1 MKKISLF
8 ILSVLLPM
16 LSSAATSTL
25 SIEPF
30 TIGAGETKAMLIDL
44 NNPGQQVTMVE
55 FHMQL
60 PQGLTVAAGDDALDI
75 AGRTSWQKHT
85 LYMNEKD
92 GLTHIMLASPTN
104 ALVSG
109 TSGALIS
116 VKLQASS
123 SFSGGTITLKNQ
135 KIGSP
140 DMTVSKPADYSYTV
154 QIPAPQPTEAYA
166 VYNNEALTFYY
177 DNRKNSREGIPFEVQ
192 NMNQYPGWYP
202 IWFYPGAIKKV
213 VFDPS
218 FSTFHPT
225 STYGWF
231 CQFTEL
237 TEIVGINYLNTDEVT
252 DMSFMFMHCLKLSSI
267 DLSHFNTSKVTS
279 MKQMFESCEL
289 LSNIDVSSFKTS
301 NVNNFERLFG
311 NCPNLN
317 KITLGS
323 SFLSHETAN
332 CDNIFNNSPNLKTI
346 AFTGDIPSSINSKFF
361 VGVGTADSPATL
373 DVPEEY
379 RDHYAAKMNGNK
391 FFGGYFTLS
400 GGVNPV
406 DDIISFADPVT
417 KQICVSNWDTDGD
430 GELSKA
436 EAAAVQDLNKVF
448 QKSSITSFDELRY
461 FTGLSTIPQGNFWQC
476 ERMESI
482 IIPVNV
488 TKLGDWLFQECHNL
502 SRLEVDENNKN
513 YSSPAGSN
521 AIVDNWNRL
530 LYGCKNTI
538 IPETVTSIYYCA
550 FAFNNGITSIHIPA
564 SVNSITSSSF
574 NDCANLNTITVDENN
589 TTYDSRDNCNAII
602 KTDNNQIIVGANSTT
617 IPKTITSIGSSAF
630 SGRNLASISIPGNI
644 KTIGSFA
651 FTSCQNL
658 KELYLEEG
666 IEVIEEY
673 AFQVCNA
680 LQQINIPSTVTSIG
694 RNSFNGYQLR
704 TINSAVTTP
713 FAIENNVFHSN
724 CYQLG
729 TLYVPAGTKALYQQ
743 TDGWK
748 QFKNIEE
755 TGDVPHPQLEM
766 SVEVQNAVN
775 GVIYED
781 KAYIKM
787 TSEHTG
793 EGPLDGSIFIKIYKL
808 LDNGETQELGGSK
821 MSAWITGY
829 QSYFYL
835 DGEGKYKADC
845 GYESTTGTQTVL
857 GTTFFECRPDDRYV
871 TIIMEDDMRTYC
883 HEADLD
889 FTDVQGLKAYT
900 AGGFNTATNEA
911 LMMRVVDVPAQ
922 TGLLLVGAPGAYL
935 AKKGTS
941 STVYVNML
949 KGVTKDT
956 TIDRT
961 EGSYF
966 NYVFR
971 DGEEGLGFYLAN
983 NNTSVSSH
991 EAYLQLRYGVAGSR
1005 PIVKMVFDDMTAIS
1019 DIPSDGQPFD
1029 VYSLSGILLKRGA
1042 TSLKAMP
1049 AGIYIVNGRKVVNK

>member
-1 MKKISLF
+1 
-8 ILSVLLPM
+8 
-16 LSSAATSTL
+16 
-25 SIEPF
+25 
-30 TIGAGETKAMLIDL
+30 
-44 NNPGQQVTMVE
+44 
-55 FHMQL
+55 
-60 PQGLTVAAGDDALDI
+60 
-75 AGRTSWQKHT
+75 
-85 LYMNEKD
+85 
-92 GLTHIMLASPTN
+92 
-104 ALVSG
+104 
-109 TSGALIS
+109 
-116 VKLQASS
+116 
-123 SFSGGTITLKNQ
+123 
-135 KIGSP
+135 
-140 DMTVSKPADYSYTV
+140 
-154 QIPAPQPTEAYA
+154 
-166 VYNNEALTFYY
+166 
-177 DNRKNSREGIPFEVQ
+177 
-192 NMNQYPGWYP
+192 
-202 IWFYPGAIKKV
+202 
-213 VFDPS
+213 
-218 FSTFHPT
+218 
-225 STYGWF
+225 
-231 CQFTEL
+231 
-237 TEIVGINYLNTDEVT
+237 
-252 DMSFMFMHCLKLSSI
+252 
-267 DLSHFNTSKVTS
+267 
-279 MKQMFESCEL
+279 
-289 LSNIDVSSFKTS
+289 
-301 NVNNFERLFG
+301 
-311 NCPNLN
+311 
-317 KITLGS
+317 
-323 SFLSHETAN
+323 
-332 CDNIFNNSPNLKTI
+332 
-346 AFTGDIPSSINSKFF
+346 
-361 VGVGTADSPATL
+361 
-373 DVPEEY
+373 
-379 RDHYAAKMNGNK
+379 
-391 FFGGYFTLS
+391 
-400 GGVNPV
+400 
-406 DDIISFADPVT
+406 
-417 KQICVSNWDTDGD
+417 
-430 GELSKA
+430 
-436 EAAAVQDLNKVF
+436 AVQDLNKVF

-787 TSEHTG
+787 SSEYTG

-808 LDNGETQELGGSK
+808 LDNGEKQELGGSK

-845 GYESTTGTQTVL
+845 GYESEQGTQTVL

-1005 PIVKMVFDDMTAIS
+1005 PIVKMVFDDITAIS
-1019 DIPSDGQPFD
+1019 DIPSVGQPFD

-1042 TSLKAMP
+1042 TSLKALP